1 MAARN
6 RRRKET
12 LLSIGSWFRAVALCI
27 LLGGL
32 AMGYVWQKSQIH
44 QLGALLQKKEVRLD
58 LLKGENERW
67 QQMRAEM
74 RSTQKLYERVR
85 KLGLGLIMPTPEQVL
100 KLSDLPPDA
109 KELERSKAGEYRT
122 VKRMPLWSSR
132 NGKE

>member
-6 RRRKET
+6 RRRKENA
-12 LLSIGSWFRAVALCI
+12 LSIGSWFRAVALCI

>member
-1 MAARN
+1 
-6 RRRKET
+6 
-12 LLSIGSWFRAVALCI
+12 
-27 LLGGL
+27 
-32 AMGYVWQKSQIH
+32 MGYVWQKSQIH
-44 QLGALLQKKEVRLD
+44 QLGTLLQKKEVRLD

-100 KLSDLPPDA
+100 KLSDLPPEA

-122 VKRMPLWSSR
+122 VKQTPLWGSR
-132 NGKE
+132 NRKE

>member
-6 RRRKET
+6 RRHKEIS
-12 LLSIGSWFRAVALCI
+12 LGIGSWVRAVGLCI

-44 QLGALLQKKEVRLD
+44 QLGTLLQKKELRLD

-85 KLGLGLIMPTPEQVL
+85 KLGLGLMMPTPEQVL
-100 KLSDLPPDA
+100 KLSDLPPEA
-109 KELERSKAGEYRT
+109 KELERSETGEYRT
-122 VKRMPLWSSR
+122 VKQMPIWGSR
-132 NGKE
+132 NRKE

>member
-6 RRRKET
+6 RRRKENP
-12 LLSIGSWFRAVALCI
+12 LSIGSWFRAVALCI

-100 KLSDLPPDA
+100 KLSDLPPDP

-122 VKRMPLWSSR
+122 VKRMPLRSSR

>member
-6 RRRKET
+6 RRRKENQ
-12 LLSIGSWFRAVALCI
+12 LSIGSWFRAVALCI

>member
-6 RRRKET
+6 QRRKENP
-12 LLSIGSWFRAVALCI
+12 LSIGSWFRAVALCI